1 MKLFSVGSSSST
13 DSIFWVGEREVM
25 ESDDDRDIATPPS
38 TKNNVVTLTLVY
50 LAQNENSWIDNV
62 LHNGK

>member
-25 ESDDDRDIATPPS
+25 ASDDDRDIATPQHEEQCGNIDACIFS
-38 TKNNVVTLTLVY
+38 TK
-50 LAQNENSWIDNV
+50 
-62 LHNGK
+62 